1 MTFTHDAYFLM
12 PFESYSSKRCFRVVS
27 RLQFIWS
34 GIELIWGGG
43 DEQTEGRLVGFMG
56 LAPALNSFVSW
67 SL

>member
-1 MTFTHDAYFLM
+1 M
-12 PFESYSSKRCFRVVS
+12 VS

-34 GIELIWGGG
+34 GVELIWGGD
-43 DEQTEGRLVGFMG
+43 DEQTEGRLVGFVR